1 MTRDR
6 QDPKT
11 RKAAI
16 LGHAVQLAKEKG
28 YSHIT
33 RDEVATRAEVA
44 CGLVTYYFKSI
55 GRLKREIMHYAIRM
69 EHHDILLQGLAA
81 KDLIAERAP
90 KELKAKAV
98 EKYATTV
105 TL

>member
-1 MTRDR
+1 MTRER

-16 LGHAVQLAKEKG
+16 LKHAVQLAKEKG
-28 YSHIT
+28 YSHVT
-33 RDEVATRAEVA
+33 RDEVAIQAGVA
-44 CGLVTYYFKSI
+44 CGLVTYYFKSV
-55 GRLKREIMHYAIRM
+55 GRLKREIMRYAVRM

-90 KELKAKAV
+90 AELRAKAA
-98 EKYATTV
+98 E
-105 TL
+105 LI